1 MRRREFIEL
10 ATATLAAG
18 VVGGCASRRAAPDRA
33 AGPSLRPLDAAAYR
47 ATRQTADLPPGKIA
61 YLERGT
67 GDAALFLHGSP
78 LNGYQWRG
86 AIDRLASVR
95 RCVAPDLMG
104 LGYTEVAGD
113 QPLTAAAQATML
125 AALLDRLSIAQ
136 VDLIASD
143 SGGAAAQWFVAR
155 YPDRVRTMLLTNCDT
170 EPDSPPEKVKPI
182 LAQARAGTL
191 ADGIAAWRADKAKAR
206 AEFGAAVFGDPSR
219 LADETIEYYF
229 APIVSSAAHRTWFH
243 DYHIAMDPNPLA
255 GIEAALRRCQ
265 VPTRI
270 VWGTGDDIFS
280 QASPDYLARTLP
292 GSRGVRRL
300 PGAKLFF
307 QEEYPDVIADEARR
321 LWGVTPQS
329 ATG

>member
-18 VVGGCASRRAAPDRA
+18 VVGGCAPRRAAPDGA
-33 AGPSLRPLDAAAYR
+33 AGPSLRALDAAAYR
-47 ATRQTADLPPGKIA
+47 ATRQTADLSSGKIA

-67 GDAALFLHGSP
+67 GDAALFVHGSP

-113 QPLTAAAQATML
+113 QPLTATAQATML
-125 AALLDRLSIAQ
+125 AALLDRLSIGQ

-143 SGGAAAQWFVAR
+143 SGGAAAQQFVAH
-155 YPDRVRTMLLTNCDT
+155 YPDRVRSLLLTNCDT
-170 EPDSPPEKVKPI
+170 EPDSPPKIKPI
-182 LAQARAGTL
+182 IAQARAGTL
-191 ADGIAAWRADKAKAR
+191 ADGIAGWLADKAKAR
-206 AEFGAAVFGDPSR
+206 AEFGASVFGDPSR
-219 LADETIEYYF
+219 FADETIEYYF
-229 APIVSSAAHRTWFH
+229 TPIVSSPAHRRWFH
-243 DYHIAMDPNPLA
+243 NYHSAMDPNPLV
-255 GIEAALRRCQ
+255 GVEAALRRCQ

-270 VWGTGDDIFS
+270 VWGTGDDFFS
-280 QASPDYLARTLP
+280 PASPDYLDRTLP
-292 GSRGVRRL
+292 GSRGVRRV

-321 LWGVTPQS
+321 LWGVTPRS
-329 ATG
+329 ATD